1 MAYQFFHSTSISIR
15 KACLGQVFCCLLFP
29 RKQKSIN
36 FCPMGSSYAETVC
49 YNARRI
55 GSLERKARGMKEF
68 FRRTKISFTS
78 GRKKDDTQIPDNMWV
93 KCQECREIIY
103 QKELYD
109 NLQVCPK
116 CGHHN
121 RLNAQER
128 LEMILD
134 TDSFTEFDANLAPV
148 DPLDFVSLEE
158 RYADKLIK
166 TQEKTGLNDV
176 VLSGVGTIEGKYLV
190 LAICDFRFMG
200 ASMGSVYGEKMTRA
214 AERAADLGVPLLTI
228 NSSGGARMQE
238 GVIALM
244 QMAKIS
250 MALTRLAHLRLPH
263 IALLVDPC
271 YGGVTASYVSVADV
285 MIAEP
290 AANIGFAGKRVIEQ
304 TIRQKLPSD
313 FQTAEFMLQ
322 QGMID
327 MVVPRNDL
335 RSVLGRLLRL
345 YARPATMN
353 NDQRDSSWP
362 QRAMATERTRNDP
375 RNDPRNESGAE
386 AVEAAMVVG
395 ESVG

>member
-1 MAYQFFHSTSISIR
+1 
-15 KACLGQVFCCLLFP
+15 
-29 RKQKSIN
+29 
-36 FCPMGSSYAETVC
+36 
-49 YNARRI
+49 
-55 GSLERKARGMKEF
+55 MKEF

-78 GRKKDDTQIPDNMWV
+78 GRKNDDTQIPDNMWV

-128 LEMILD
+128 LGMILD

-158 RYADKLIK
+158 RYADKLSK

-176 VLSGVGTIEGKYLV
+176 VLSGVGTIEGKQLV

-214 AERAADLGVPLLTI
+214 AERATDLGVPLLTI

-290 AANIGFAGKRVIEQ
+290 AASIGFAGKRVIEQ
-304 TIRQKLPSD
+304 TIRQKLPAD

-327 MVVPRNDL
+327 MVVPRSEL
-335 RSVLGRLLRL
+335 RTVLGRLLRL
-345 YARPATMN
+345 HAHPATAN
-353 NDQRDSSWP
+353 NDQHNVSLP
-362 QRAMATERTRNDP
+362 QWTISAEQARNET
-375 RNDPRNESGAE
+375 RNESEAE

-395 ESVG
+395 DSVG